1 MIAKIMKNINFKG
14 SSLTFSAQGVVGK
27 EKILKSA
34 EKIAVGSEGAAEGG
48 VGGIPPRLS
57 RSPAVAGWRASARG
71 GGLASLVWFRSAIL
85 DKMSSSKVSFG
96 AGERT
101 RTSTPCGTRS

>member
-1 MIAKIMKNINFKG
+1 MG
-14 SSLTFSAQGVVGK
+14 YLV
-27 EKILKSA
+27 SA

-48 VGGIPPRLS
+48 VGGIPPRPS

-85 DKMSSSKVSFG
+85 DKMSSSKVYNY
-96 AGERT
+96 
-101 RTSTPCGTRS
+101 STKIELNGFFKARR